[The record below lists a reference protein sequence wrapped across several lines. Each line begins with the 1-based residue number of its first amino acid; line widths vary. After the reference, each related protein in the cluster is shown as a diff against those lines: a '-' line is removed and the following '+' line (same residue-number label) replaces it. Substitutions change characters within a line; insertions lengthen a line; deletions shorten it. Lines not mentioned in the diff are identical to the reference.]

1 MSSKSSLSGAIKNS
15 ILAILTVVILHIL
28 LKQYF
33 EPFESPQNHSI
44 YKNVPSN
51 DNILD
56 YVYAT
61 DVTTT
66 PSSQET
72 AAKEE
77 NDKNIDLV
85 TQHDMSIEQYL
96 NSFATPPPPNTDT
109 FHQEV
114 VKSNS
119 NVQHTTTTTSKKNSN
134 DLSAFGGFDT
144 SSSSMYSWWNN

>member
-15 ILAILTVVILHIL
+15 ILAILTVVIIHIL

-44 YKNVPSN
+44 YDNAPSN

-61 DVTTT
+61 NTPVSNETVTK
-66 PSSQET
+66 QED
-72 AAKEE
+72 
-77 NDKNIDLV
+77 DKNTALP
-85 TQHDMSIEQYL
+85 QDMSIEQYL
-96 NSFATPPPPNTDT
+96 NSFATPPPNTQDM
-109 FHQEV
+109 
-114 VKSNS
+114 KSTP
-119 NVQHTTTTTSKKNSN
+119 TTTLSTSTTSKKSS

-144 SSSSMYSWWNN
+144 SSSPMYSWWNN